1 MTIKLV
7 AAWGSSLNSLSAGSI
22 GVDRN
27 TPVDGSSGGGALPM
41 ISAITLLPGG
51 ASSVTSEAG
60 LALPDQSSLA
70 FLGSG
75 VGPSLVEGGGLGM
88 SPATML
94 GVSTG
99 ADCRGRCCIHLGL
112 SLDIVRLD
120 IFRLAHMLLLPSS
133 LEHESCRWL
142 MV

>member
-1 MTIKLV
+1 
-7 AAWGSSLNSLSAGSI
+7 
-22 GVDRN
+22 
-27 TPVDGSSGGGALPM
+27 M

-75 VGPSLVEGGGLGM
+75 VGPSLVLLAFLGSGVVGPWLVLLAFLGSGVGPSLVEGGVLGM
-88 SPATML
+88 SPATLL

-99 ADCRGRCCIHLGL
+99 AACRGRCCIHLGL

-120 IFRLAHMLLLPSS
+120 IFRLAHMLLLPSI